1 MSHEDVPEL
10 VVLKDVLQIIGDAKT
25 EVFSQVAQKLRES
38 LLKDAQ
44 ILVFELNLESLS
56 FHQAFPPSESKVQ
69 FKISELNYTDDHSQL
84 REDVAR
90 GLRQSQL
97 PLTEQQII
105 VRPIYSLG
113 VLRAIIIVQHPGLI
127 LDDDRK
133 VLFLNV
139 VSRAFLWILERDRFL
154 NIFNEF
160 QVPINFKQSEA
171 DYYLNVM
178 QVIRAAT
185 KMPFIAIREYA
196 PDERTLR
203 CIANSGFGNLKMS
216 DLNVGD
222 IGLDKFRLFYEC
234 VQMRKPYNAKKYE
247 DCPEIFDMLKAFNIK
262 SFLVV
267 PVVVGSEVFGT
278 LSFACGIE
286 NYEFSML
293 ETAGFEA
300 LANAVGLSITN
311 FRNFN
316 RQVDD
321 EKEAAVRDMAFV
333 AVEIAQHARHE
344 ARDHIEEGEAILE
357 ELAKLVRKVQGAEK
371 LTDEITRKFRDL
383 STAMDRIKDAT
394 AAPSEESRLCNL
406 MQVWREA
413 FSNVHYKLNRE
424 HIHYDF
430 DGNAKDTASII
441 ASFDHLRLTFSQLIL
456 NSIDAYQRQGAKVKD
471 KIIRVE
477 IVDPGPRANTY
488 NIKYKDNAGGID
500 PSRLRKATPS
510 DNFVETLASEEQTA
524 GAIFRRGI
532 TSKGKQGSGYGLFL
546 ARKKLRALHGSI
558 DLLEYR
564 GGTTIFEIKLPK
576 PQPEDIKAL
585 QQVLVL

>member
-1 MSHEDVPEL
+1 MSHDDVPEL
-10 VVLKDVLQIIGDAKT
+10 VVLKDVLQIIGDVKAD
-25 EVFSQVAQKLRES
+25 VFSEVARKLRES

-44 ILVFELNLESLS
+44 IFVFELNLENLS
-56 FHQAFPPSESKVQ
+56 FQQVFPPSERKVR
-69 FKISELNYTDDHSQL
+69 FKISELNYTDDHTRL
-84 REDVAR
+84 RDEVSR
-90 GLRQSQL
+90 GLRQSEL
-97 PLTEQQII
+97 PIAAQQII

-113 VLRAIIIVQHPGLI
+113 ILRAIIVVQHPGSV
-127 LDDDRK
+127 LDDDRR

-139 VSRAFLWILERDRFL
+139 VSRAFLWILERDRLL

-160 QVPINFKQSEA
+160 QVPIDFKQSEA
-171 DYYLNVM
+171 DYFVNVM
-178 QVIRAAT
+178 KAIRAAT
-185 KMPFIAIREYA
+185 QMPFIAIREYI
-196 PDERTLR
+196 PDEKALR
-203 CIANSGFGNLKMS
+203 CIASSGFGDLKMS
-216 DLNVGD
+216 ELDIND
-222 IGLDKFRLFYEC
+222 IGLDRYRLFYEC
-234 VQMRKPYNAKKYE
+234 VQKKKSYNAKRYE
-247 DCPEIFDMLKAFNIK
+247 DCPEIFDMLRAFNIK

-267 PVVVGSEVFGT
+267 PVVVGNEVFGT

-357 ELAKLVRKVQGAEK
+357 ELTKLVRKVQGAEK
-371 LTDEITRKFRDL
+371 LTDEVRRKFRDL

-394 AAPSEESRLCNL
+394 AAPSEESRVCNL
-406 MQVWREA
+406 MAVWREA

-424 HIHYDF
+424 HINYQF
-430 DGNAKDTASII
+430 DGNAKDTATVI

-471 KIIRVE
+471 KVIHVE
-477 IVDPGPRANTY
+477 ILDPGPRTNTY
-488 NIKYKDNAGGID
+488 AIKYKDNAGGID

-510 DNFVETLASEEQTA
+510 DNFVESLPPAEQTA
-524 GAIFRRGI
+524 AAVFKRGI

-558 DLLEYR
+558 DLTEYR

-576 PQPEDIKAL
+576 PQPNDIKAL
-585 QQVLVL
+585 QKAL